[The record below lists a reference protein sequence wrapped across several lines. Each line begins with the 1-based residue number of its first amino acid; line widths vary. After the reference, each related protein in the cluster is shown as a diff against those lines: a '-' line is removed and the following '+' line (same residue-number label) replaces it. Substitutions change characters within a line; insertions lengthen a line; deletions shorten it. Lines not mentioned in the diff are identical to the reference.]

1 MNYGIR
7 HQNRVVPLGV
17 RPIAIGRADNCEL
30 RVDFDPLISRR
41 HAIFVAEG
49 GVATVEDLDSR
60 NGVYV
65 NGTRVKGPTPIRVG
79 DRILVGS
86 QELFLEDRAD
96 KTTIDQEPD
105 AVAELEGAR
114 TLASAPEPRRVPS
127 TLVDFV
133 LIQGR
138 EYAVLPKSEYLR
150 LQAAAEGMPTSR
162 RPGAGPVSR
171 RSPPK
176 KKR

>member
-1 MNYGIR
+1 MAWSIR
-7 HQNRVVPLGV
+7 HQNRLVPLGS
-17 RPIAIGRADNCEL
+17 RPIAIGRSDTCEI
-30 RVDFDPLISRR
+30 RVGFDPLISRR
-41 HAIFVAEG
+41 HALFVAEG
-49 GVATVEDLDSR
+49 ATVTVEDLDSR

-86 QELFLEDRAD
+86 QELFLEESLPSLSSDTGD
-96 KTTIDQEPD
+96 IE
-105 AVAELEGAR
+105 AVGAR
-114 TLASAPEPRRVPS
+114 TLASAPEPPREAPAD
-127 TLVDFV
+127 VDFV

-138 EYAVLPKSEYLR
+138 EYAVLPKAEYLR
-150 LQAAAEGMPTSR
+150 LRASAEGSPTSR
-162 RPGAGPVSR
+162 RIPPGPTSR